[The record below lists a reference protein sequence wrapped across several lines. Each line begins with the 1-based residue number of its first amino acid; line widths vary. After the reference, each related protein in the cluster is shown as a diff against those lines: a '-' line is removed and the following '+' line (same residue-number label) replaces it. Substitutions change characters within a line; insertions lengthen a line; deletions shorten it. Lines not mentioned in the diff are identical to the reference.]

1 MAFAPEGF
9 GAALKTSGASAHIKT
24 LRREVHL
31 VLKQA
36 NFDYE
41 RMQYNTVVS
50 ALMKMLNA
58 LEQSKPVAEN
68 PLQAAVFVECF
79 GVLLRVLSPVCPHIS
94 QHLWRTLGFE
104 SAAGP
109 LLDTAWP
116 QVHDDALERDVLE
129 LVLQI
134 NGKLKGQLVVSVSA
148 TKEEIEA
155 AALSH
160 EVTLK
165 YTQGAAPKK
174 VVVVPNRLVNVVV

>member
-1 MAFAPEGF
+1 
-9 GAALKTSGASAHIKT
+9 
-24 LRREVHL
+24 
-31 VLKQA
+31 
-36 NFDYE
+36 
-41 RMQYNTVVS
+41 
-50 ALMKMLNA
+50 MKMLNA
-58 LEQSKPVAEN
+58 LEQSKLEVDN
-68 PLQAAVFVECF
+68 PLQGAVFVECF

-94 QHLWRTLGFE
+94 QHLWASLGFE
-104 SAAGP
+104 TAAGS

-116 QVHDDALERDVLE
+116 EVREDALERDVIE

-160 EVTLK
+160 EATLK
-165 YTQGAAPKK
+165 ITQGAAPKK